1 MQDQTSAAKFGNKVQ
16 QGLSGISE
24 TKLFYLNLVEKKKK
38 TSKEKTEVDEY
49 LPPIYLHLHT
59 ITWYI

>member
-1 MQDQTSAAKFGNKVQ
+1 MQDQTSAAKVGNKVQ
-16 QGLSGISE
+16 QRLSGISE

-49 LPPIYLHLHT
+49 LPPIYLHLHM